1 MSISNIKKQVV
12 CFTHT
17 TSFLLSDIVVDR
29 NYLLLPV
36 RVDDE
41 RELLAFSLFVDLLAD
56 ELLVVALRAGAEL
69 TFELLLLVLLLEE
82 AALWADRAGVVL
94 LAADLAGAVL
104 RLL

>member
-1 MSISNIKKQVV
+1 MN
-12 CFTHT
+12 
-17 TSFLLSDIVVDR
+17 DIVVDSY
-29 NYLLLPV
+29 YLLLPV

-94 LAADLAGAVL
+94 LAADLAAAVL